1 MSNSCA
7 DTPQRKSSDGAH
19 QSEGNPFASA
29 KGALERASSTA
40 LTQTTTGRY
49 VRVRSDSRWV
59 GIALRLGN
67 PWLRLGQSWTGH
79 SKLVHFSTSWNC
91 TPDYLNAFRGGIVVV
106 HVHDR
111 SRRRLDKGRP
121 SAWAKKVPAT
131 YKRATFVTFC

>member
-49 VRVRSDSRWV
+49 ARVRSDSRWV

-67 PWLRLGQSWTGH
+67 PG
-79 SKLVHFSTSWNC
+79 KTS
-91 TPDYLNAFRGGIVVV
+91 A
-106 HVHDR
+106 
-111 SRRRLDKGRP
+111 
-121 SAWAKKVPAT
+121 SAWTILDGALQAGDQLELHS
-131 YKRATFVTFC
+131 